1 MAAGRVVAEVGCSGQ
16 NVVDALA
23 RCLREP
29 HPELQVLALRALAR
43 LGAKGVSRLV
53 VPLILGDGVL
63 RDHALT
69 VVTAIGPSAAPQLA
83 ELYGQADSQG
93 KRAVV
98 TALAGIGR
106 KEALQFLLTQLPR
119 EPFDLQKHL
128 VSSLCD
134 AIDCTAPA
142 QQVAIYPSVLRLL
155 QGKNAALL
163 DVRIAAMNIL
173 GHFRGLA
180 LVTKARKVLMKHAE
194 AKNPPEVRRYALVS
208 LNRLFRET
216 KVDAAYRKFMRRMLC
231 DPDWQDVAQYALRS
245 FRRIDLG
252 GNSTPY
258 LVDLLRDSPHGEV
271 HAHLFERLEVQDR
284 PEITVAIIP
293 FLGDPQPEVRERA
306 EQALRRL
313 PSSIDNLFRELMTSD
328 DPEVCQRINSVL
340 RDYPL
345 EVRRKYVDRA
355 ANAVIKLFEGTDER
369 YLNFLEF
376 VRGIDSDALRKR
388 IYDKARSLKSGRF
401 RTKWG
406 KISAYLEVLWDHH
419 LITPE
424 GRYLL
429 AIARLHLDPKDLSPD
444 ARRGSLGLQ
453 VIRAL
458 IYDDPEGLL
467 RTLKRD
473 RDVTAADYFY
483 LGFHFSEES
492 EQTRPFGVN
501 LLEYVVKKYPRNA
514 LRGPALHKLE
524 TQNRVLE
531 ARVPKKRTGRGA
543 GRATRA
549 VVRAHAEPAASR
561 SRLTVRAGVSAA
573 AARATRRK
581 PRQDSASTAA
591 SVPGKAGQAAEGS
604 AAKKAARSAS
614 ARKKG
619 EAQAASARKGKASAR
634 KGKASARKGK
644 AGARKGKAGA
654 RKGKAGARSRAKA
667 ARSAKAKPR
676 PKKPGSSRPPRKS
689 SSRGTSKKGKPASG
703 GSRRRGAKKT
713 KPSPR
718 RAAAP
723 KRRKR

>member
-1 MAAGRVVAEVGCSGQ
+1 
-16 NVVDALA
+16 ALA

-173 GHFRGLA
+173 GHFRGPA

-355 ANAVIKLFEGTDER
+355 ANAVIKLFEGTDDR

-376 VRGIDSDALRKR
+376 VRGIDSDALRNR

-429 AIARLHLDPKDLSPD
+429 AVARLHLDPKDLSPD

-473 RDVTAADYFY
+473 RDVTAEDYFY

-492 EQTRPFGVN
+492 EQTRPFGVD
-501 LLEYVVKKYPRNA
+501 LLEYVVKKYPRNS

-524 TQNRVLE
+524 TNRVLE
-531 ARVPKKRTGRGA
+531 ARVPKKGTGRGA

-591 SVPGKAGQAAEGS
+591 SVPGNAGQSAEGS

-614 ARKKG
+614 RKKG
-619 EAQAASARKGKASAR
+619 KAQAGS
-634 KGKASARKGK
+634 
-644 AGARKGKAGA
+644 A

-703 GSRRRGAKKT
+703 GSRPQAAKKT